1 MTVDRRMTEVAV
13 ARGWPIVR
21 ILGLGRSAVISLAIA
36 FVPQGIWSALIVAN
50 LRTTPAVPWATAG
63 VVLAIWFVA
72 RYLNSRPQPIHG
84 SETRRRPPRA
94 NLISRPVLL
103 SALLAG
109 ALAVVALTAYWIV
122 LASFVRMPGSVLP
135 DLTAYPWWTAGFAVV
150 TGAAISPMC
159 EQAGLW
165 GYWQVA
171 LERDFSGLTAIVC
184 TAVVFAILP
193 HPPVHAPL
201 WPKWLFF
208 FLTGCTFSTM
218 AYLTDSILP
227 GLAVH
232 TVALFTFFVFI
243 WPHDARRPL
252 FAETGADE
260 WLWIHIAQAAIFSA
274 LAYSAFQ
281 RMGRLRRAPSDGM
294 V

>member
-1 MTVDRRMTEVAV
+1 MTADRAVTEAAI
-13 ARGWPIVR
+13 ARGWSMAR
-21 ILGLGRSAVISLAIA
+21 ILGLGRSAAISLAIA
-36 FVPQGIWSALIVAN
+36 FVPQGIWSALIVEN
-50 LRTTPAVPWATAG
+50 LRTTPAVPWATAV

-72 RYLNSRPQPIHG
+72 RYLKSRRQPIDG
-84 SETRRRPPRA
+84 SAVRRRPPRA
-94 NLISRPVLL
+94 NLVSRPVLL
-103 SALLAG
+103 SAWLAG
-109 ALAVVALTAYWIV
+109 AFAVVALTGYWIV

-135 DLTAYPWWTAGFAVV
+135 DLTAYPWWTAALAVV

-171 LERDFSGLTAIVC
+171 LEREFSALTAIIC

-208 FLTGCTFSTM
+208 FLTGCTFSTL

-232 TVALFTFFVFI
+232 AVALFTFFVFV
-243 WPHDARRPL
+243 WPHDAQRPL
-252 FAETGADE
+252 FAETGPNE
-260 WLWIHIAQAAIFSA
+260 WLWIHIAQAAIFSM
-274 LAYSAFQ
+274 LAYGAFQ
-281 RMGRLRRAPSDGM
+281 RLRRVRRAPPD